1 MFRKLA
7 ATLIV
12 AFATFSMAKAEDANK
27 LALTVPAE
35 VTEVATAG
43 SWADGEASGV
53 FRAIVLTTP
62 SGELTQA
69 HMIVQ
74 LLTLG
79 TDGSPNKVFKTVLVG
94 RIDEKKLPNAFLAVE
109 EDGTE
114 NEVTWRV
121 TTYDSNSNADIGA
134 LVTINA
140 KGEVTVKDA
149 PKEEIRRAAGPSEEE
164 LGYKLAR
171 WHRPEKPRAALRDS
185 IFLAVRA

>member
-1 MFRKLA
+1 MFRKMA

-12 AFATFSMAKAEDANK
+12 TFATFSMAKAEDAGK

-62 SGELTQA
+62 SGESTQA

-79 TDGSPNKVFKTVLVG
+79 TDGSPNKVHKTVLVN

-134 LVTINA
+134 LVTIDA

-149 PKEEIRRAAGPSEEE
+149 PKEEDSAAQQGEA
-164 LGYKLAR
+164 K
-171 WHRPEKPRAALRDS
+171 KN
-185 IFLAVRA
+185 

>member
-1 MFRKLA
+1 MFRKMA

-12 AFATFSMAKAEDANK
+12 TFATFSMAKAEDAGK

-62 SGELTQA
+62 SGETTQA

-79 TDGSPNKVFKTVLVG
+79 TDGSPNKVHKTVLVG

-149 PKEEIRRAAGPSEEE
+149 PKEEDSAAQAGQ
-164 LGYKLAR
+164 
-171 WHRPEKPRAALRDS
+171 EKKN
-185 IFLAVRA
+185 

>member
-12 AFATFSMAKAEDANK
+12 AFATLSTAKAEDASK

-62 SGELTQA
+62 SGNSTQA
-69 HMIVQ
+69 HMVVQ

-79 TDGSPNKVFKTVLVG
+79 TDGSPNKVYKTVLVNK
-94 RIDEKKLPNAFLAVE
+94 IDDKKLPNAFLAVE

-134 LVTINA
+134 LVTIDA
-140 KGEVTVKDA
+140 KGVVAVKDA
-149 PKEEIRRAAGPSEEE
+149 PKEEDSAAQQGEE
-164 LGYKLAR
+164 K
-171 WHRPEKPRAALRDS
+171 KN
-185 IFLAVRA
+185 

>member
-12 AFATFSMAKAEDANK
+12 AFATLSMAKAEDASK

-62 SGELTQA
+62 SGDSTQA
-69 HMIVQ
+69 HMVVQ

-79 TDGSPNKVFKTVLVG
+79 TDGSPNKVYKTVLVNK
-94 RIDEKKLPNAFLAVE
+94 IDDKKLPNAFLAVE

-134 LVTINA
+134 LVTIDA
-140 KGEVTVKDA
+140 KGVVAVKEA
-149 PKEEIRRAAGPSEEE
+149 PKEEDSAAQQGEE
-164 LGYKLAR
+164 K
-171 WHRPEKPRAALRDS
+171 KN
-185 IFLAVRA
+185 

>member
-62 SGELTQA
+62 SGESTQA
-69 HMIVQ
+69 HMVVQ

-94 RIDEKKLPNAFLAVE
+94 RIDEQKLPNAFLAVE

-149 PKEEIRRAAGPSEEE
+149 PKEEDSAAQQGEA
-164 LGYKLAR
+164 K
-171 WHRPEKPRAALRDS
+171 KN
-185 IFLAVRA
+185 

>member
-12 AFATFSMAKAEDANK
+12 AFATLSTAKAEDASK

-62 SGELTQA
+62 SGDSTQA
-69 HMIVQ
+69 HMVVQ

-79 TDGSPNKVFKTVLVG
+79 TDGSPNKVYKTVLVNK
-94 RIDEKKLPNAFLAVE
+94 IDEKKLPNAFLAVE

-134 LVTINA
+134 LVTIDA
-140 KGEVTVKDA
+140 KGEVAVKDA
-149 PKEEIRRAAGPSEEE
+149 PKEEDSAAQQGEE
-164 LGYKLAR
+164 K
-171 WHRPEKPRAALRDS
+171 KN
-185 IFLAVRA
+185 

>member
-1 MFRKLA
+1 MYRKLA

-12 AFATFSMAKAEDANK
+12 TFATLSMAKAGDTEK
-27 LALTVPAE
+27 LALTVPAA

-43 SWADGEASGV
+43 SWADGDVSGV

-62 SGELTQA
+62 SGDSTQA
-69 HMIVQ
+69 HMVVQ
-74 LLTLG
+74 LMALG
-79 TDGSPNKVFKTVLVG
+79 PDGSPDKVHKSAVVSK
-94 RIDEKKLPNAFLAVE
+94 IDEKKLPNAFLAVE

-140 KGEVTVKDA
+140 KGEITVKDA
-149 PKEEIRRAAGPSEEE
+149 PGEEDTAAQDGEA
-164 LGYKLAR
+164 K
-171 WHRPEKPRAALRDS
+171 KK
-185 IFLAVRA
+185 

>member
-1 MFRKLA
+1 MFRNLA

-12 AFATFSMAKAEDANK
+12 AFATLSVARAEDTTK
-27 LALTVPAE
+27 LALSVPSE

-43 SWADGEASGV
+43 SWEDGEVSGV

-62 SGELTQA
+62 SGDTTQA
-69 HMIVQ
+69 HMVVQ

-79 TDGSPNKVFKTVLVG
+79 TDGSPNKVYKSAVVAK
-94 RIDEKKLPNAFLAVE
+94 IDDKKLPNAFLAVQ

-121 TTYDSNSNADIGA
+121 TTYDSNSNADVGA
-134 LVTINA
+134 LVTVNS

-149 PKEEIRRAAGPSEEE
+149 QKEEDTAAQQGDA
-164 LGYKLAR
+164 K
-171 WHRPEKPRAALRDS
+171 KN
-185 IFLAVRA
+185 

>member
-1 MFRKLA
+1 
-7 ATLIV
+7 
-12 AFATFSMAKAEDANK
+12 MAKAEDAGK

-62 SGELTQA
+62 SGESTQA

-79 TDGSPNKVFKTVLVG
+79 TDGSPNKVHKTVLVG

-140 KGEVTVKDA
+140 KGEVAVKDA
-149 PKEEIRRAAGPSEEE
+149 PKEEDSAAQAGQ
-164 LGYKLAR
+164 
-171 WHRPEKPRAALRDS
+171 EKKN
-185 IFLAVRA
+185 

>member
-1 MFRKLA
+1 MFRKMA

-12 AFATFSMAKAEDANK
+12 AFATLSMARAEDATK
-27 LALTVPAE
+27 LAATVPAE
-35 VTEVATAG
+35 VTEIATAG

-62 SGELTQA
+62 SGDSTQA
-69 HMIVQ
+69 HMVVQ

-79 TDGSPNKVFKTVLVG
+79 TDGSPNKVFKSSLVG
-94 RIDEKKLPNAFLAVE
+94 KIDDKKLPNAFLAVE

-140 KGEVTVKDA
+140 KGEVMVKDA
-149 PKEEIRRAAGPSEEE
+149 PKEEDSAAQQGEE
-164 LGYKLAR
+164 K
-171 WHRPEKPRAALRDS
+171 KN
-185 IFLAVRA
+185 

>member
-1 MFRKLA
+1 MFRKMA

-12 AFATFSMAKAEDANK
+12 AFATFSMAKAEDAGK

-62 SGELTQA
+62 SGESTQA

-79 TDGSPNKVFKTVLVG
+79 TDGSPNKVHKTVLVG

-134 LVTINA
+134 LVTIDA

-149 PKEEIRRAAGPSEEE
+149 PKEEDSAAQAGQ
-164 LGYKLAR
+164 
-171 WHRPEKPRAALRDS
+171 EKKN
-185 IFLAVRA
+185 

>member
-12 AFATFSMAKAEDANK
+12 AFATLSTAKAEDASK

-62 SGELTQA
+62 SGDSTQA
-69 HMIVQ
+69 HMVVQ

-79 TDGSPNKVFKTVLVG
+79 TDGSPNKVYKTVLVNK
-94 RIDEKKLPNAFLAVE
+94 IDDKKLPNAFLAVE

-134 LVTINA
+134 LVTIDA
-140 KGEVTVKDA
+140 KGEVAVKDA
-149 PKEEIRRAAGPSEEE
+149 PKEEDSAAQQGEE
-164 LGYKLAR
+164 K
-171 WHRPEKPRAALRDS
+171 KN
-185 IFLAVRA
+185 

>member
-1 MFRKLA
+1 MYRILA
-7 ATLIV
+7 ATLIL
-12 AFATFSMAKAEDANK
+12 AFATLSAAKAEDASK
-27 LALTVPAE
+27 LAQSVPAE

-62 SGELTQA
+62 AGDSTQA
-69 HMIVQ
+69 HMVVQ

-79 TDGSPNKVFKTVLVG
+79 TDGSPNKVHKTAVVG
-94 RIDEKKLPNAFLAVE
+94 KIDDKKLPNAFLAVE

-121 TTYDSNSNADIGA
+121 TTYDSNSNADVGA

-140 KGEVTVKDA
+140 KGEVIVKDA
-149 PKEEIRRAAGPSEEE
+149 PKEEDSAAQAGDA
-164 LGYKLAR
+164 K
-171 WHRPEKPRAALRDS
+171 KN
-185 IFLAVRA
+185 

>member
-1 MFRKLA
+1 MFRKMA

-12 AFATFSMAKAEDANK
+12 ALATFSTAKAEDASK

-43 SWADGEASGV
+43 SWADGDASGV
-53 FRAIVLTTP
+53 FRAIVLTVP
-62 SGELTQA
+62 AGDSTQA
-69 HMIVQ
+69 HLVLQ

-79 TDGSPNKVFKTVLVG
+79 TDGSPNKVYKTVVVNK
-94 RIDEKKLPNAFLAVE
+94 IADKKLPNAFLAVE

-149 PKEEIRRAAGPSEEE
+149 PKEEDSAAQQGED
-164 LGYKLAR
+164 K
-171 WHRPEKPRAALRDS
+171 KN
-185 IFLAVRA
+185 

>member
-12 AFATFSMAKAEDANK
+12 AFATFSMAKAEEAGK

-62 SGELTQA
+62 SGESTQA

-79 TDGSPNKVFKTVLVG
+79 TDGSPNKVHKTVLVG

-149 PKEEIRRAAGPSEEE
+149 PKEEDSAAQAGQ
-164 LGYKLAR
+164 
-171 WHRPEKPRAALRDS
+171 EKKN
-185 IFLAVRA
+185 

>member
-12 AFATFSMAKAEDANK
+12 AFATLSTAKAEDASK

-62 SGELTQA
+62 SGDSTQA
-69 HMIVQ
+69 HMVVQ

-79 TDGSPNKVFKTVLVG
+79 TDGSPNKVYKPVLVNK
-94 RIDEKKLPNAFLAVE
+94 IDDKKLPNAFLAVE

-134 LVTINA
+134 LVTIDA
-140 KGEVTVKDA
+140 KGVVAVKDA
-149 PKEEIRRAAGPSEEE
+149 PKEEDSAAQQGEE
-164 LGYKLAR
+164 K
-171 WHRPEKPRAALRDS
+171 KN
-185 IFLAVRA
+185 

>member
-1 MFRKLA
+1 MFRKMA

-12 AFATFSMAKAEDANK
+12 AFTTLSVAKAEDTGK
-27 LALTVPAE
+27 LALAVPVQ
-35 VTEVATAG
+35 VTEVATAS
-43 SWADGEASGV
+43 SWEDGEVSGV

-62 SGELTQA
+62 SGDSTQA

-79 TDGSPNKVFKTVLVG
+79 PDGSPNKVYKSAVVSK
-94 RIDEKKLPNAFLAVE
+94 IDEKKLPNAFLAVE

-121 TTYDSNSNADIGA
+121 TTYDSNSNADVSA

-140 KGEVTVKDA
+140 KGEITVKDA
-149 PKEEIRRAAGPSEEE
+149 PGEEE
-164 LGYKLAR
+164 
-171 WHRPEKPRAALRDS
+171 AAAPGEADKK
-185 IFLAVRA
+185 